1 MIRQMIL
8 LAALCGVVGCS
19 QPRARVYGTVA
30 YRGKALSEGTV
41 FFLASPDADF
51 ISGQTIAV
59 DGGKH
64 ML

>member
-1 MIRQMIL
+1 VSAETGADL
-8 LAALCGVVGCS
+8 VG
-19 QPRARVYGTVA
+19 AI
-30 YRGKALSEGTV
+30 

-51 ISGQTIAV
+51 MPGQTLNV